1 MKVVHSYPFLFDGM
15 YELLFKAAI
24 AGEDLDK
31 EYKKLKDL
39 SAFL

>member
-24 AGEDLDK
+24 TGEDLDK
-31 EYKKLKDL
+31 EYEDLKGWL
-39 SAFL
+39 AFM